1 MFRDDSKPL
10 FDSTNFRKEWIKA
23 CVKVGLGKMSG
34 KKCYQYE
41 LLIPQNLRRSPVRNM
56 VTAGNDQATAMSISG
71 HKTIHVFQRY
81 NIIDVKD
88 RLAAMKRLQCKF
100 DASCRSRKRGMS
112 GKLLI
117 LQAWG
122 PYGTQE
128 HRNDSAQF
136 PSCAQAHSCSSRAAF
151 SSHTN

>member
-1 MFRDDSKPL
+1 PL
-10 FDSTNFRKEWIKA
+10 VDSTNVRKEWIKA

-34 KKCYQYE
+34 KKCYQDE

-88 RLAAMKRLQCKF
+88 RLAAMKRTERYNTSLMQ
-100 DASCRSRKRGMS
+100 SCRSRKRGMS

-122 PYGTQE
+122 P
-128 HRNDSAQF
+128 
-136 PSCAQAHSCSSRAAF
+136 
-151 SSHTN
+151 

>member
-1 MFRDDSKPL
+1 MDTNTIVVV
-10 FDSTNFRKEWIKA
+10 STELPNIK
-23 CVKVGLGKMSG
+23 
-34 KKCYQYE
+34 
-41 LLIPQNLRRSPVRNM
+41 N
-56 VTAGNDQATAMSISG
+56 ISG
-71 HKTIHVFQRY
+71 HKTIHIFQRY

-88 RLAAMKRLQCKF
+88 RLAAMKRLQWKF
-100 DASCRSRKRGMS
+100 NASCRSRKRGMS

-128 HRNDSAQF
+128 HRNDSALF

-151 SSHTN
+151 SSHTNWRWWL